1 MRALTL
7 ARPRSLRR
15 LILTSLLTL
24 ALLATIGLGDVAE
37 ASTASN
43 VREAQKLLA
52 QLGYPAGTVD
62 GIDGPQTRRGICAWR
77 RLEGRT
83 AHRGPLTST
92 ELKALRKTTGLPTA
106 APGRGVTV
114 DKTCQTVY
122 YRDGGRWRKVLHA
135 STGSGGLPRVGS
147 YRIQRSRAGWHTS
160 TKYPAPSPNMYNTL
174 YFDGPIAIHGAK
186 QVPTYPASKG
196 CVRVTPKGADYLF
209 ARLRVGDPVKVI
221 GSY

>member
-1 MRALTL
+1 MHSAASIRR
-7 ARPRSLRR
+7 RPFGR

-24 ALLATIGLGDVAE
+24 AMLVALGVADHAE
-37 ASTASN
+37 ASTSKD
-43 VREAQKLLA
+43 VREAQTLLS
-52 QLGYPAGTVD
+52 QLGYPIGSVD
-62 GIDGPQTRRGICAWR
+62 GVDGPQTRRGLCAWR

-83 AHRGPLTST
+83 AHRGPLNSS
-92 ELKALRKTTGLPTA
+92 ELKALRKTPGLPSATA
-106 APGRGVTV
+106 GRGVTV
-114 DKTCQTVY
+114 DKTCQAVY
-122 YRDGGRWRKVLHA
+122 YREGGRWRKVLKA

-147 YRIQRSRAGWHTS
+147 YKVQRTRAGWHTS

-174 YFDGPIAIHGAK
+174 YFDGAIAIHGAK
-186 QVPTYPASKG
+186 QVPTHPASKG